1 MTNRFSTGQ
10 QIKLYRLKQIITA
23 YSNAMVIYGLQAN
36 IVTDDIVYSD
46 IIYYNCTNNN
56 SLKTYNYG
64 HGFRL
69 CAEWKRC

>member
-1 MTNRFSTGQ
+1 
-10 QIKLYRLKQIITA
+10 
-23 YSNAMVIYGLQAN
+23 MVVYGLQTN
-36 IVTDDIVYSD
+36 IVTNAIVYSD

-64 HGFRL
+64 NGFRL

>member
-1 MTNRFSTGQ
+1 
-10 QIKLYRLKQIITA
+10 
-23 YSNAMVIYGLQAN
+23 MVIYGLQAN
-36 IVTDDIVYSD
+36 IVTNDIVYSD

-56 SLKTYNYG
+56 LLKTYNYG